1 MSEFTPITSQ
11 EEFDKAISERLR
23 REREKYEGWISP
35 DRIKEGYV
43 AIDAVNQLK
52 TDYEKKIEELNGS
65 ADESAKKYADF
76 DQQLAERDAKIK
88 GFETASIKT
97 RVAFEMGL
105 PYGSADFLKGE
116 DEETIK
122 QSAAALKKLQ
132 TPAPAAPVAPTF
144 KDSASNATDGVT
156 AAFKAMNPNIKF

>member
-35 DRIKEGYV
+35 DQIKEGYV

-52 TDYEKKIEELNGS
+52 SDYEKKIEELNGS

-132 TPAPAAPVAPTF
+132 TPVPAPVAPTF

>member
-11 EEFDKAISERLR
+11 EEFDKAISDRLR
-23 REREKYEGWISP
+23 REREKYEGWLSP
-35 DRIKEGYV
+35 EQIKSDYV
-43 AIDAVNQLK
+43 AMEAVNQLK
-52 TDYEKKIEELNGS
+52 SDYEKKITELNGT
-65 ADESAKKYADF
+65 AEESAKKYADF
-76 DQQLAERDAKIK
+76 DQQLADRDAKIK
-88 GFETASIKT
+88 SFETASIKT

-116 DEETIK
+116 DEESIK

-132 TPAPAAPVAPTF
+132 TPAPAPVAPTF

>member
-1 MSEFTPITSQ
+1 MSEFTPINSQ

-23 REREKYEGWISP
+23 REREKYDGWVSP
-35 DRIKEGYV
+35 DQIKSGYM

-52 TDYEKKIEELNGS
+52 SDYEKKIEELNGS

-88 GFETASIKT
+88 SFETASIKT
-97 RVAFEMGL
+97 RVAFELGL

-122 QSAAALKKLQ
+122 QSAVALKKLQ
-132 TPAPAAPVAPTF
+132 TPMNAPVAPTF
-144 KDSASNATDGVT
+144 KDSASNDTDGVT
-156 AAFKAMNPNIKF
+156 AAFKKMNPNLKF